1 MGEGATIIVTEKT
14 IANAMRLQDL
24 FKMLKDN
31 GIEKTECFIAA
42 MLVCT
47 MKKPDG
53 SYLLPKNDL
62 DTINLVAY
70 QTSDDVNSA
79 LYDAYLELNPTIE
92 TEEIEGKKQTQL
104 DAKKKKS

>member
-1 MGEGATIIVTEKT
+1 MGENATIIVTEKT
-14 IANAMRLQDL
+14 IADAMRLQDL
-24 FKMLKDN
+24 LKLLDDLD
-31 GIEKTECFIAA
+31 IKTTSTLIAVV
-42 MLVCT
+42 LICT

-53 SYLLPKNDL
+53 SYLLPKNDA

-79 LYDAYLELNPTIE
+79 LYDAYLELNPVIQKKPEE
-92 TEEIEGKKQTQL
+92 TEL